1 MLFQMSEE
9 ERDFEEEEERK
20 EYDSFKAYIEKHSE
34 QTESKITAQKKWF
47 EF

>member
-1 MLFQMSEE
+1 MSEE

-34 QTESKITAQKKWF
+34 QTESKITAQKK
-47 EF
+47 